1 MIELNSFICG
11 DCMDYL
17 PQIPDKYFD
26 LAVVDPPYFSGPEKR
41 NCYGRTVSPI
51 GVKRYYKPSAEWN
64 IPDENYF
71 KELAY
76 TGIHIRKVCHGQNG
90 EVTGFATYAGNMRLF
105 PEREFAKAAMRSAL
119 KLFLLC
125 WRIKIMSIPGN

>member
-1 MIELNSFICG
+1 
-11 DCMDYL
+11 MDYL
-17 PQIPDKYFD
+17 PQFPDKYFD

-71 KELAY
+71 KELARVSKNQIVCGGAIIFNIHSAPEESY
-76 TGIHIRKVCHGQNG
+76 GINAMM
-90 EVTGFATYAGNMRLF
+90 ATTSRI
-105 PEREFAKAAMRSAL
+105 AK
-119 KLFLLC
+119 
-125 WRIKIMSIPGN
+125 